1 MEWKFKL
8 LKLSTYN
15 SLENQLKLK
24 DTIIS
29 QTNESKQTSIAG
41 FELIIKK
48 QRERIENNFRINE
61 SLQAQIKTLEEMNE
75 LLQTQ
80 NTNQSNTIFQ
90 IHNERAELIR
100 SFENLKNKYQR
111 KYQPRIGGKFAKK
124 NKCNEDL

>member
-1 MEWKFKL
+1 M
-8 LKLSTYN
+8 
-15 SLENQLKLK
+15 K

-41 FELIIKK
+41 FQLEVNK
-48 QRERIENNFRINE
+48 QRERIGNLFVTNE
-61 SLQAQIKTLEEMNE
+61 SLKDQIKTLEEMNE

-124 NKCNEDL
+124 NK

>member
-41 FELIIKK
+41 FQLEVNK
-48 QRERIENNFRINE
+48 QRERIGNLFVSNE
-61 SLQAQIKTLEEMNE
+61 SLKDQIKTLEEMNE

-80 NTNQSNTIFQ
+80 NTNQSNTIFK

-124 NKCNEDL
+124 NK

>member
-29 QTNESKQTSIAG
+29 QTNESKQTSIAR
-41 FELIIKK
+41 FQLEVNK
-48 QRERIENNFRINE
+48 QRERIENLLATNE
-61 SLQAQIKTLEEMNE
+61 SLKDQIKTLEEMNE

-90 IHNERAELIR
+90 IHNERAELMR

-124 NKCNEDL
+124 ISNEEM

>member
-41 FELIIKK
+41 FQLEVNK
-48 QRERIENNFRINE
+48 QRERIGNLFVTNE
-61 SLQAQIKTLEEMNE
+61 SLKDQIKTLEEMNE

-80 NTNQSNTIFQ
+80 NTNQNNIIFQ
-90 IHNERAELIR
+90 IHIERAELIK

-111 KYQPRIGGKFAKK
+111 KNQPRIGGKFAKK
-124 NKCNEDL
+124 NK